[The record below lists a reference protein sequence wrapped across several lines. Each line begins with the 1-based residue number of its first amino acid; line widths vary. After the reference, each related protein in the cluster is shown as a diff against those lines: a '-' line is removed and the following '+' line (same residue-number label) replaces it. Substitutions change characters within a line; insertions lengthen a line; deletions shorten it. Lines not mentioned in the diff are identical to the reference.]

1 MDDAV
6 VLELMRHAKTK
17 GNVERRYVGWT
28 DDPIVEAAL
37 PVVDDSAQLVI
48 CSDLIRTE
56 QTARAYFP
64 NASLHPIKHFR
75 ESHFGDFDMKTYDEL
90 KTNAHYRAWIEHPET
105 VAPPNGETLTA
116 FSARV
121 LEGLKQLPTA
131 RHYYAVLHG
140 GTIRALLVALAPEP
154 SQFWDWQVGHD
165 TRFVLSWHSRRA
177 FEEGKRCTSLS
188 VVPLTANAPM

>member
-90 KTNAHYRAWIEHPET
+90 KTNARYRAWIDHPET